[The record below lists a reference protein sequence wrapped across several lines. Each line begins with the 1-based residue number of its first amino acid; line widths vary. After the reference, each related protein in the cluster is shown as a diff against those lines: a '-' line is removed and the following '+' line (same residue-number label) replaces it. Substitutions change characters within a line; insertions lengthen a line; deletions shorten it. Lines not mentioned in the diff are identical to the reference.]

1 MRIFK
6 ALLLLVMVSI
16 VAVAASVAYITQV
29 LDPNDLK
36 PTLIET
42 AKKQQISLNLDG
54 NIAWTFWPW
63 FGITVE
69 NVRANS
75 ANWTFEADQLEGSLS
90 ILSILSDTIVIDEL
104 TAMSPR
110 VRLI

>member
-6 ALLLLVMVSI
+6 ALLILMMVSV

-36 PTLIET
+36 PTLVDT
-42 AKKQQISLNLDG
+42 AKKRQIALQLNG

-63 FGITVE
+63 F
-69 NVRANS
+69 
-75 ANWTFEADQLEGSLS
+75 
-90 ILSILSDTIVIDEL
+90 
-104 TAMSPR
+104 
-110 VRLI
+110 